1 MGTLLE
7 IVRWTAL
14 SLQGLFARARVRL
27 LRRDA
32 LVASTEAMFRA
43 LLETAPDAMVIVDG
57 HGHIK
62 LINAQTARIFGWTR
76 GEIVGQSIAELMPQE
91 LHAGHRIQME
101 RYFADPAPRSMGA
114 GLDQVGRRKDG
125 SLFPVEISLGP
136 LQTDSGPL
144 VCAAIR
150 DVSARKRA
158 ESHESLRLVA
168 TLVATGAEPHEVFTA
183 VAKQITQ
190 LLDATQGRVV
200 RLCGP
205 SGVGETVGGWNAG
218 GATAEI
224 GIELPGP
231 RVTTVDHHP
240 GVNGQQIVG
249 APIFVDGKLWGSAE
263 ATFAPG
269 ARIAPGSA
277 ERLARFAE
285 LVAVAI
291 ANAHTREMLVHQ
303 AGTDTLT
310 GLANHRVFHEH
321 LDAECARAARHGL
334 TLSVALFD
342 IDHFKAVNDNHGH
355 QTGDV
360 VLAEVA
366 ARLLAATRGGELV
379 ARTGGEEFAWLMPEI
394 SLDGAYTAAERA
406 RCAIES
412 APFARVGMLTV
423 SVGVCSNEHTDETAP
438 QMFHAADRALYAA
451 KDRGRNR
458 TCTHELERGATL
470 LSRQHSSV

>member
-62 LINAQTARIFGWTR
+62 LINAQTERIFGWTR

-205 SGVGETVGGWNAG
+205 SGVGET
-218 GATAEI
+218 
-224 GIELPGP
+224 
-231 RVTTVDHHP
+231 
-240 GVNGQQIVG
+240 
-249 APIFVDGKLWGSAE
+249 
-263 ATFAPG
+263 G

-303 AGTDTLT
+303 AGTDALT
-310 GLANHRVFHEH
+310 GLANHRVFREH

-458 TCTHELERGATL
+458 TCTHGLERGATL
-470 LSRQHSSV
+470 LSRQRSSV